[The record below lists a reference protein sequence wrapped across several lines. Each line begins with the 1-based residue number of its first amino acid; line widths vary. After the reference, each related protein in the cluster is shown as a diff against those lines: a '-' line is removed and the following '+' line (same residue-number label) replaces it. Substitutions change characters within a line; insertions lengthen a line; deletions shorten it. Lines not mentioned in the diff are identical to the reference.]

1 MKAVKYTL
9 NNDKVRYLMSTDNQL
24 NMLIKYIENTE
35 LVIESDGFS
44 CLIKYI
50 IGQQISDKAR
60 ETIWTR
66 FKTTYKNITP
76 KKILSVSNSE
86 IKSLGLSERKIKC
99 IKSLAFEIVNG
110 NIDFNSYLCQS
121 NEYIIKDLTKIKGIG
136 KWTAEMYLIFS
147 LGRENVLSK
156 TDGTIKRT
164 VKWLYNIN
172 EIPDD
177 KLIQKIFEKWE
188 GYETIVSTYLWKAIE
203 LNLTHTNFNDLFKK

>member
-1 MKAVKYTL
+1 MKTVKYTL
-9 NNDKVRYLMSTDNQL
+9 NNDKVRYLISTDNQL
-24 NMLIKYIENTE
+24 NMLIKYIKNTE

-99 IKSLAFEIVNG
+99 IKNLAFEIVNG
-110 NIDFNSYLCQS
+110 NIDFKSYLCQS